1 MRRLRRSPALTLF
14 LLAPLAELI
23 SGSTPPLAYFF
34 PVTLGLMALLY
45 GCGALLAREAV
56 VRWGKGWFSLL
67 LLGAAYGIYE
77 EGIVVRSFFDPH
89 WMDLDKLAVYGRAL
103 GVNWVWAVHLTQ
115 FHALVSVAA
124 SITAAELLHPRRRA
138 QPWLTRKQ
146 IRWCAAGLLS
156 WAVLGFGVNDY
167 APPLG
172 WYALSWALVG
182 ALIGAAW
189 RAPAR
194 PFPPRER
201 AVPRPRRFWALGFAG
216 MLGYF
221 WLVYGVADKNTMPPL
236 ALIALLG
243 AWDALAL
250 GLALRWSGNGAAW
263 DDRHKLAL
271 VAGAL
276 WLFVPFGF
284 VLEANGVFG
293 MAAVGVALAVGLE
306 WLARRTRRRVALSV
320 PQPTELAPPPLAR

>member
-1 MRRLRRSPALTLF
+1 
-14 LLAPLAELI
+14 
-23 SGSTPPLAYFF
+23 
-34 PVTLGLMALLY
+34 MALLY

-89 WMDLDKLAVYGRAL
+89 WMDLDKLGVYGRAA
-103 GVNWVWAVHLTQ
+103 GVNWVWTVHLTH
-115 FHALVSVAA
+115 FHALVSIAA
-124 SITAAELLHPRRRA
+124 SVAVVELLYPNRRA

-146 IRWCAAGLLS
+146 IRWCAVGLLS
-156 WAVLGFGVNDY
+156 WTVLGFGVNDY

-172 WYALSWALVG
+172 WYALSWAAVG
-182 ALIGAAW
+182 ALIWAA
-189 RAPAR
+189 RRIPAR

-201 AVPRPRRFWALGFAG
+201 AVPRPRRFWWLGFVG

-221 WLVYGVADKNTMPPL
+221 WLVYSVADKNTMPPL
-236 ALIALLG
+236 ALIVLLC

-263 DDRHKLAL
+263 NDRHKIAL
-271 VAGAL
+271 VSGGLWPFAL
-276 WLFVPFGF
+276 LGL
-284 VLEANGVFG
+284 VLEASGVFG
-293 MAAVGVALAVGLE
+293 MAAVSVALVLALE
-306 WLARRTRRRVALSV
+306 LLARKIKRRVALEV
-320 PQPTELAPPPLAR
+320 PLPTEIAPPQPA